1 MRLSMLHLVVEGKH
15 PPYLL
20 QVACINP
27 AVLTIQ
33 QDQPSTGII
42 RCGYES
48 WMNGV

>member
-1 MRLSMLHLVVEGKH
+1 MPLSMLHLAVEGKH

-20 QVACINP
+20 QVARINP

-33 QDQPSTGII
+33 QDQPSII
-42 RCGYES
+42 RRGYES